1 MANYNL
7 LKSPAEDYFRGQA
20 KRFGITLPNHRQ
32 SVPNKR
38 TQANVPSYIS
48 RQSGSRLESDIMPH
62 GDWYRPSQRSIQRQ
76 KDTIAEYD
84 WNKHIDSLYKKQY
97 QSNRQKIDAQDD
109 SEGMLSDAEKEKQT
123 QLEEDKLFE
132 DFKKTDIYKN
142 SVGSDIGGINELGKD
157 SFQFTLWKIGQ
168 RIGLFSNQSSD
179 IGIESTKGKIALAQT
194 DQAKADAWSKRE
206 RLKRDLKSKEDQWN
220 YLKANP
226 KAQVKG
232 DAWKDT
238 YLLGKE
244 ILSTYDQLQDKDL
257 NELADAYKATWM
269 KDHTSMWEGFQAAMT
284 KTFAV
289 TNDMFDGTG
298 RSKEQMA
305 RDWLDNYNKQ
315 LSNRF
320 EKAHQGMSLDQKE
333 IEAKQFK
340 AKRQKDLKDYKETL
354 DDQMRRA
361 SKWKK
366 FWNVSKHA
374 ENLANIHANDDLLTP
389 DYWLWNLPQ
398 QMGSS
403 WSSDTGN
410 IGNLIK
416 TVGTVGSFVL
426 GASGHAGAGFALY
439 NAANAAA
446 LPFDLQ
452 GAEDENYAE
461 IAQRWTQNYQQNLNK
476 YEAQEAF
483 GKAQGISASYKD
495 LQKQS
500 VKFAMQ
506 NGMSKKDAE
515 ARYDLS
521 TQQGKEKV
529 LSDYLMGVTKSNDP
543 RLSKAKLGTTK
554 GLEQQFMVDNVRTM
568 GTEVVQNFISYMAP
582 GNCISNIYRQAVYG
596 FPTTKLGAKLA
607 TSKLGRLVI
616 GTDYALAG
624 LNGAVESKFAQ
635 AGQYINSLT
644 SAAGK
649 TGAKI
654 GSTTMDVLG
663 GGVLGHYVG
672 AGVGAA
678 AGEVA
683 MGVKGLAKEVMP
695 QALKDAGI
703 MASEAI
709 AKKAEAL
716 ATMVGAKT
724 IKRKLLK
731 AAVKNPN
738 TVATLKMLNK
748 YGINTVR
755 KSIIDRASEGNEE
768 IVQQLNANAAE
779 EFAKTYGYGSADLLS
794 LAFQDMAHSKE
805 VSNFYFGM
813 WGLTESELYNDMEML
828 SNWRGG
834 FAMGGMHPMVAMNI
848 YHAANDIKNTVQ
860 VKDAIMHSALLNR
873 EEGKM
878 NRASNAVIS
887 DQISKGRYNQLT
899 TEIQQLREADLKRE
913 RPRFGEQY
921 WNDLQ
926 SNVERISALVNN
938 KQIEQQYRLKGI
950 NKGTEQYNV
959 AIADRANIEQ
969 QLTANRKAQQEAEV
983 RLQQI
988 YGQYGYQ
995 NQVEQ
1000 AVNRQEQS
1008 RDPMLTAINAAT
1020 AKTKAIESYVNRKV
1034 EEYKKSLDTAALPQ
1048 EEVEKSVAKYKE
1060 SIKDEANEYGERFV
1074 ENSQKEEH
1082 ARHIN
1087 NFQRNSEAHNRM
1099 KALLTL
1105 KAKMNSIDDIF
1116 KFAHD
1121 KLGLKTVRPDAKL
1134 LSANIDKQI
1143 ARAKQSLAKA
1153 YKNFNEKS
1161 TDEQTLQFLN
1171 NFSESVGFNDNEIQ
1185 ELEQARAMYTANE
1198 SLLNSTLSIH
1208 TEGITRDDNG
1218 NLEYNPDEL
1227 RYQRKQAELKQK
1239 LGDKYKS
1246 EEHTRAAAKDGSK
1259 SKLNDRITKII
1270 DANKQN
1276 ENIDWMLS
1284 DIYSGDAVTKL
1295 TEDYQN
1301 DMLKAAEED
1310 IKDIDSQA
1318 KQAVDPTETQQKHVA
1333 TTEELQKHA
1342 EEYKRRRDKAREHY
1356 RKKRKARR
1364 NKARVSFLLGFD
1376 ELAMQSFDGLME
1388 NAKVGFYKFEQLY
1401 NDIKT
1406 ILQEETGQDGGPSVL
1421 ALAKAM
1427 YIRHYLTS
1435 TRKEKENMNT
1445 PMDVQSYGAQ
1455 VATHASQDT
1464 SFDGYRKAL
1473 KRQQNRA
1480 IIHCFHTTIAY
1491 DDNNTLHVFENIDEI
1506 DRLEYQSHYPE
1517 IEENVNISDKQ
1528 QILGYLADNTDRFG
1542 NQDYSDIIDTIF
1554 SQQNKEELLQGFAH
1568 YLASIDT
1575 TYFNSQS
1582 IRDGETIREL
1592 AQAIMLGNDDS
1603 FADTLLDNPNGLE
1616 NAKRYIKSVRD
1627 RMLNGGQ
1634 YRVLD
1639 TDIPIYGYDDKGR
1652 AIQSQADIVL
1662 VDNDGQLLVI
1672 DVRSSFKP
1680 DLKTR
1685 MLGNQKSNGRAKE
1698 TMIQQEQRQLQRLN
1712 QVLYDTFGSNVEGTY
1727 VMPFYYDRTVRRIV
1741 AEPVFKV
1748 EMLDFNKPVTP
1759 YYNKSNEDIS
1769 NEVVRP
1775 LQDKVNNLTSDLQS
1789 VYDSIN
1795 EAGGE
1800 HKTVPSYDIFKE
1812 GSNKDELLLQ
1822 MRDLYSAIE
1831 SIQSL
1836 KEDAQMRLNQLL
1848 QPKQHENTVPEF
1860 YPEDVF
1866 DHVIVDEQYQ
1876 AGLDTVHE
1884 ICKKL
1889 DALLSSITNL
1899 NITTADERAQ
1909 VNELIYSIYDAQTAL
1924 DQFYGSDQFKVGDTL
1939 PEQKLITAA
1948 INKLVNNRMMYGDA
1962 SNKALQMWQIQFASN
1977 IGNPS
1982 FTYFNKIKSFLA
1994 TFDGE
1999 FMNSLVGNKS
2009 LQRFWSTVI
2018 NNQLKF
2024 LADNA
2029 KNIQKTNTALDNALT
2044 DTIYDAEDFIREYNQ
2059 RFPVDPNTDD
2069 MLDINSAQSI
2079 NMIDDQWRE
2088 LYSDTTKHFPAFRA
2102 KLDPHYFS
2110 IALDPHLIYP
2120 DASGKS
2126 GNAELVWRNNEVQL
2140 KLTDSKGKTI
2150 FMTFDQGND
2159 AGPRGVDPV
2168 YFARKKAADSV
2179 FVQKVKYMLDFMK
2192 THPGYHIGMKL
2203 SRSKGSIKNGSELQ
2217 PVSKFLFAGTLNQH
2231 DLYNIT
2237 CDAGN
2242 RIGFLKATQNVN
2254 TGDVTKMV
2262 YGGPEL
2268 SSLISGFDLEYVKR
2282 TAITQSGNIVYF
2294 YDTGQTEKAVD
2305 NRCIGTPLIQPKFT
2319 SGRGGQANKI
2329 ADLIWYKCY
2338 QGLNEYQGYSID
2350 DLLKQVLYIK
2360 ADNKVLNEKYNSI
2373 EGLVTLDPANKRVII
2388 GNVIYP
2394 TQNPSVDYANIYN
2407 ALCNMYMTKDAAFV
2421 QQNMQQYIQSSHN
2434 SVLAKLNA
2442 QYTSDPNLDKVELPN
2457 GLTFT
2462 REDFTHDGK
2471 GTTGLGYMLRNGY
2484 LMSYAAKLDPPT
2496 VYVDNVELVQD
2507 HPDES
2512 AQQVSKTV
2520 AKQDVQQQQKQA
2532 EDTFMA
2538 LFYEQDLS
2546 EFDGQKE
2553 KPSFANAVD
2562 EWVRKTTGITPQWV
2576 ESEKLSDVAYKKNSA
2591 VLAKCTDAVIQMSN
2605 SVPYTIGFHEGFHRA
2620 LELLVE
2626 PSIREQM
2633 YSAYRKTHPEATT
2646 ERDIAEGLADLFVDY
2661 MLGEKDANTIKKQG
2675 WIKRNIKKVANRLS
2689 ILWHYRNNAKTVLT
2703 LFNDIKSGKYAD
2715 KQVSKEQQ
2723 NRFKKLF
2730 GEDLHY
2736 EINGRKFDH
2745 IGSAAEKEH
2754 MARAIGYIIVKSAKD
2769 ATDIYDAVHNSS
2781 ELPIKYIPMRV
2792 INNLIGEPG
2801 SVKPILNGQYM
2812 SMDSVTPTQQAF
2824 REVFYAELNDN
2835 GDVVFPNFSAISKE
2849 VQKYLTEIMDA
2860 YDGKYDH
2867 DDDSETSDQEE
2878 NDYGK
2883 SIERYDKSAFEFNKL
2898 DSVSKPVK
2906 MFFAT
2911 IPYYK
2916 FNDNGKLTLDTSK
2929 NIYGI
2934 PTFMPIK
2941 QVFNVIVSKLH
2952 DVKTPLDLLNRLQEL
2967 STQNPMYMA
2976 IYQKYND
2983 LYNSI
2988 YTFNDDNQLEKIDFD
3003 KEAFMIQIFTAIKG
3017 HEHNF
3022 IIGRSIRNK
3031 NGGVEVKISDA
3042 NFDRDARMYPKLWNS
3057 FLSSGQSG
3065 LLQRSV
3071 GQNGQLLLST
3081 KYNTKNTQVDMPT
3094 TVARNAFRFISQF
3107 FSDLQSQILND
3118 SASEFKINGRIRS
3131 AASNSDIEV
3140 LKDDI
3145 CKEFNMLGINFT
3157 KEMLDHMLST
3167 KYNGVGREA
3176 LKKWIVSTGV
3186 SNINS
3191 FIDAVGKVV
3200 QTNGYTTQKA
3210 IDEVFKTGF
3219 VSELGNWAGAYMKIT
3234 TDKMSNGMDG
3244 TKLYNES
3251 QNNSISNTTENL
3263 NSHDKNNMVVRTILQ
3278 SSYNIMNNNG
3288 VNMGSIVAKQL
3299 QNGEDFNI
3307 SIYTPIGFKSD
3318 NRGDNGSKYSNL
3330 AEAEDYIN
3338 KFAMLQNGYCIF
3350 PTLADKGT
3358 YMVLGGINIPGM
3370 EFGQSDNGAY
3380 TVSGA
3385 PKMVF
3390 LDSIHY
3396 YLQPNQ
3402 SVLNQ
3407 FIDYAYTE
3415 REAILDCREQLGLP
3429 VDNPKGLPVLNDED
3443 KIMNYHIGKKGKQP
3457 GGIQFKSLTTLR
3469 VYEDG
3474 QIKRYEISKMSPDEQ
3489 LKTLNEQFFD
3499 KSREEQ
3505 EQIMSLTLQE
3515 QYENE
3520 VDKAVSLGIVSKDEK
3535 LGYLGLNNINL
3546 NQSQIDAVE
3555 RTLYAQMYKDLTEK
3569 GITPNTQNLQRT
3581 AHSMAITAILQDA
3594 TNRAII
3600 SSEESLR
3607 LYIGNPGFFKNVEDI
3622 QKRIGGLV
3630 STGDDDVTSLPNY
3643 DGSDGEL
3650 YRCAEIS
3657 DYEVASNADIM
3668 SELQEKMRDG
3678 ELREIYGNHYGFKDV
3693 DSLKI
3698 EAVRARLVE
3707 DFGEDAVKKIE
3718 DRALKFYQAYLKDK
3732 SIKQDGINV
3741 ADGASY
3747 ITADMCK
3754 RMLRARG
3761 ALKNDVAKAINILES
3776 SNKYSWMDQKDAYK
3790 LIYDKVNLVTT
3801 KYTAYGFRDHTTNG
3815 KKVSNLSVPYYNKFA
3830 LFPIFDC
3837 IATGKLKNVYDKMKE
3852 NKVDNLLMTSAVKVG
3867 LQGHSE
3873 FDGDTI
3879 SKPLNVYTQRLSALR
3894 RQLNTDPEEGD
3905 VVAAGTQM
3913 IKVCLSSLR
3922 LDRTYGDMTGE
3933 QLRDKLMGSINKLSK
3948 LGVDKFKDRF
3958 YSNGII
3964 DQKKLSEYLIEQ
3976 LGTRNANKNLIDAL
3990 TYNPQT
3996 GSMNAPIAST
4006 SDASW
4011 MESMLI
4017 SAANKDIIDIM
4028 TPGSSF
4034 IQRSVF
4040 AIEGKNGEGGIQ
4052 GQEVYNG
4059 KRLQM
4064 INEEGSMDAVISI
4077 DYFQDILPK
4086 NLSYN
4091 EARQWLL
4098 DHNIIGEKATS
4109 NTIGYRIPTQAQS
4122 SIHALRFVDVV
4133 PAVKSTVILPTEFT
4147 KITGSD
4153 FDIDHLYLARYNVN
4167 KDGKYEFDPESAEGL
4182 QNSIIESILTV
4193 LKDKKSLNILYKSI
4207 DNDTELVTSIADEIP
4222 EYGNTKSVAYNF
4234 GTLHE
4239 QVTRKNDYITGKT
4252 GIGPFALNVTNH
4264 ILTTLY
4270 GVKFKESSFTNI
4282 TGITGF
4288 DQILDEDNNQ
4298 ISSWLSAFINAHVD
4312 IVKDPYISKLNV
4324 NGFTYNMIN
4333 LLARNGKG
4341 KQGLYFLC
4349 QPIIREMA
4357 KADIDAKSQFTRDPK
4372 IFRSAFEMRDK
4383 RLAEIFPSVT
4393 GKAIDDQYIKDAT
4406 EPNKSKGEPAR
4417 RAEIVNSVLNNMD
4430 MLQKIAKNPDLVY
4443 AQTEDGEKARA
4454 FQVNCYIA
4462 WKCLEK
4468 YSNALN
4474 SLVQYTKI
4482 DTRKQG
4488 KNFLEMKAYL
4498 RGYENLTNPETD
4510 QLFDMDSI
4518 NNLIHGTWI
4527 EQKTRD
4533 AIQEPMRVMSGQSF
4547 QGTPQFMEQLINLS
4561 DDFKY
4566 KTNDRESDLLRNAKT
4581 MKKISQAASS
4591 QIKAR
4596 YAVRLAKSL
4605 GIDVKGL
4612 FDGNATIFDRLNSIQ
4627 ACIQRDAYGLGRLK
4641 DNYLLSHLAP
4651 YIQDQDVF
4659 VNGKL
4664 TNKPKFISV
4673 INSMDESKMSADMF
4687 IESWEELINDPQ
4699 ANVRRFANDLILYAM
4714 LTSGDTKGFNKIAK
4728 YIPMSWLKARHDE
4741 STVPFSDYIKEQLEA
4756 PEIDHD
4762 LIAQNNYMDSDL
4774 VSRAT
4779 FKDYYYA
4786 FNAQYSPAVI
4796 ISKDSHEHDALY
4808 ISVRNDG
4815 AVYSD
4820 PTSYTLYKKVGEAM
4834 INGSKRAVYAL
4845 LPKRG
4850 WSDRDGLNIYEA
4862 GDINLNING
4871 IPMSQ
4876 EVIKNQLSKLMD
4888 YLSQMKPNITDEQR
4902 NNWMSW
4908 FNQMY
4913 YNANSEY
4920 PTISQAVEQ
4929 QSTQSVSNINLDGKG
4944 PSGQTIYISKQLFY
4958 KDQPQ
4963 QHPNV
4968 QYVFTD
4974 NAQAYA
4980 KAQGLSMQGFANQ
4993 NPVLNVSS
5001 GATGTNQ
5008 ACIRTGSDGKITPNA
5023 FGLVVKVNQQDASG
5037 KWLSKDG
5044 CFQDNQGDIMAFK
5057 SWVNHM
5063 LARIDNSKP
5072 IVFPSAI
5079 ALGKAALPREAAEWL
5094 GLQLLSRFNI
5104 KSTVQENTRAGY
5116 TGYGLSVEGVVD
5128 DNYANTLIKEEQQK
5142 QALAQ
5147 INLTKE
5153 DIEEAERIR
5162 KHCKGGK

>member
-20 KRFGITLPNHRQ
+20 KRFGITLPNQRK

-62 GDWYRPSQRSIQRQ
+62 GNWYKPSQKPIQRQ
-76 KDTIAEYD
+76 KDAIAEYD

-97 QSNRQKIDAQDD
+97 QSNRQKIDAQYD
-109 SEGMLSDAEKEKQT
+109 SEGILSDAEKEKQSK
-123 QLEEDKLFE
+123 LEEEALHQEYLKSPLHAIFGSMGSPLTGSYDGLGETLF
-132 DFKKTDIYKN
+132 N
-142 SVGSDIGGINELGKD
+142 
-157 SFQFTLWKIGQ
+157 IGQ
-168 RIGLFSNQSSD
+168 RAGLFSSQSSD
-179 IGIESTKGKIALAQT
+179 LGIESTKGKIALAQT
-194 DQAKADAWSKRE
+194 DQAKADAWAKRE
-206 RLKRDLKSKEDQWN
+206 RLRRDLKSKEDQWN

-232 DAWKDT
+232 DVWKDT
-238 YLLGKE
+238 YLLGQDLLK
-244 ILSTYDQLQDKDL
+244 TYDQLQDKDL

-269 KDHTSMWEGFQAAMT
+269 KDHTSMWEGFQAAVT
-284 KTFAV
+284 KMFAA
-289 TNDMFDGTG
+289 TNDTFDGTG

-315 LSNRF
+315 LSDRF

-333 IEAKQFK
+333 IEANQFK
-340 AKRQKDLKDYKETL
+340 AKREQDLKDYKETL

-361 SKWKK
+361 SKWKN

-410 IGNLIK
+410 IGNLI
-416 TVGTVGSFVL
+416 TTAGTVGSFVL
-426 GASGHAGAGFALY
+426 GAAGHPEAGFALY

-446 LPFDLQ
+446 LPFNLQ
-452 GAEDENYAE
+452 GAQDENYAE

-476 YEAQEAF
+476 YEAQESS

-495 LQKQS
+495 LQRQS
-500 VKFAMQ
+500 IKFAVQ

-521 TQQGKEKV
+521 TKQGKEKV
-529 LSDYLMGVTKSNDP
+529 LGDYLMGVTKSNDP
-543 RLSKAKLGTTK
+543 RLSRSKLGTTK
-554 GLEQQFMVDNVRTM
+554 GLEQQFMIDNARTM
-568 GTEVVQNFISYMAP
+568 GTEVAQNVISYVQP
-582 GNCISNIYRQAVYG
+582 GNSLSNLYRQAVYKL
-596 FPTTKLGAKLA
+596 PTTKLGAKLA
-607 TSKLGRLVI
+607 TSKAGRLVI

-624 LNGAVESKFAQ
+624 LNGAIESKFAQ

-644 SAAGK
+644 STAGK

-663 GGVLGHYVG
+663 GGVLGHYIG
-672 AGVGAA
+672 AGVGTAV
-678 AGEVA
+678 GETA
-683 MGVKGLAKEVMP
+683 RGIKGLAKEIMP
-695 QALKDAGI
+695 QALKDAGV

-724 IKRKLLK
+724 LKRKLLK

-738 TVATLKMLNK
+738 TIATLKMLNK

-755 KSIIDRASEGNEE
+755 KGIIDRASEGNEE
-768 IVQQLNANAAE
+768 IIQQLNSNAAE

-794 LAFQDMAHSKE
+794 LAFQDMAYSKQ
-805 VSNFYFGM
+805 VSDFYKGMFGL
-813 WGLTESELYNDMEML
+813 GESELYNDMEML

-848 YHAANDIKNTVQ
+848 YHAVNDIKNTVQ
-860 VKDAIMHSALLNR
+860 VKDAIMHSALLDR
-873 EEGKM
+873 EQGKM
-878 NRASNAVIS
+878 NRASNSVIS

-899 TEIQQLREADLKRE
+899 AEIQQLREADLKRE

-926 SNVERISALVNN
+926 SNVERISTLVNN

-969 QLTANRKAQQEAEV
+969 QLADNRKAQYEAEV

-988 YGQYGYQ
+988 YGQQGYQ

-1034 EEYKKSLDTAALPQ
+1034 EEYKKSLDTAALSQ
-1048 EEVEKSVAKYKE
+1048 EEVEKSVAEYKE
-1060 SIKDEANEYGERFV
+1060 SIKDEANEYGEKFV
-1074 ENSQKEEH
+1074 ERSQKEEH
-1082 ARHIN
+1082 DRHIN

-1105 KAKMNSIDDIF
+1105 KAKMNSIEDIF
-1116 KFAHD
+1116 KFTHD

-1153 YKNFNEKS
+1153 YKNFDEKS

-1208 TEGITRDDNG
+1208 TEGVMRDDNG

-1239 LGDKYKS
+1239 LGDKYKP

-1259 SKLNDRITKII
+1259 SKLNERITKII

-1284 DIYSGDAVTKL
+1284 DIYAGDAVTKL

-1310 IKDIDSQA
+1310 VKDINEQA
-1318 KQAVDPTETQQKHVA
+1318 KQAVDPTETQQSRIA
-1333 TTEELQKHA
+1333 TTEELQKHT
-1342 EEYKRRRDKAREHY
+1342 EEYKRRRDKARERY

-1401 NDIKT
+1401 SDIKT
-1406 ILQEETGQDGGPSVL
+1406 ILQEETGQDGGSSVL

-1473 KRQQNRA
+1473 KQQQDRA
-1480 IIHCFHTTIAY
+1480 LVHCFHTTIAY

-1506 DRLEYQSHYPE
+1506 DRLEKQSLYPDIQE
-1517 IEENVNISDKQ
+1517 QINVQDKQ
-1528 QILGYLADNTDRFG
+1528 QAIQFLAENTDRFG
-1542 NQDYSDIIDTIF
+1542 NRDYTQILNELF
-1554 SQQNKEELLQGFAH
+1554 KQNNKEELLDGFAH

-1575 TYFNSQS
+1575 QYNNVQS
-1582 IRDGETIREL
+1582 IKDGEAIREL
-1592 AQAIMLGNDDS
+1592 VQAIMLGNDS
-1603 FADTLLDNPNGLE
+1603 YVSTLQDFEGIDQ
-1616 NAKRYIKSVRD
+1616 ATQYIKSVRD

-1634 YRVLD
+1634 YRVLN

-1652 AIQSQADIVL
+1652 AVQSQADIVL

-1672 DVRSSFKP
+1672 DVRSSYLP
-1680 DLKTR
+1680 DIKGR
-1685 MLGNQKSNGRAKE
+1685 MLSGQRVNSMARE
-1698 TMIQQEQRQLQRLN
+1698 SMIDQEKRQLMRTS
-1712 QVLYDTFGSNVEGTY
+1712 QVLYDIFGSNIEGTY
-1727 VMPFYYDRTVRRIV
+1727 VMPFYSDRKANRMF

-1769 NEVVRP
+1769 NEVVKP
-1775 LQDKVNNLTSDLQS
+1775 LQDKVNELKEDYQHLL
-1789 VYDSIN
+1789 DSITD
-1795 EAGGE
+1795 AGDKRYSDS
-1800 HKTVPSYDIFKE
+1800 HAFLDTYNIFKE

-1822 MRDLYSAIE
+1822 IRDLHSAIE

-1860 YPEDVF
+1860 YPEDAF

-1889 DALLSSITNL
+1889 DTLLSSITNL

-1909 VNELIYSIYDAQTAL
+1909 VNGLIYSIYDAQTAL

-1948 INKLVNNRMMYGDA
+1948 INKLVSNRMMYGDA
-1962 SNKALQMWQIQFASN
+1962 ANKALQMWQTQFASN

-2029 KNIQKTNTALDNALT
+2029 KNVQKTNTALDNALT

-2059 RFPVDPNTDD
+2059 RFPVYPNIDD
-2069 MLDINSAQSI
+2069 ILDTNSAQSI

-2140 KLTDSKGKTI
+2140 KLTDSKGRTI

-2159 AGPRGVDPV
+2159 AGPRGVDPI
-2168 YFARKKAADSV
+2168 YFARKKAADAV

-2192 THPGYHIGMKL
+2192 THPGYHISMKL

-2319 SGRGGQANKI
+2319 SGQGGQANKI

-2373 EGLVTLDPANKRVII
+2373 EGLVTLDPANKRVVI

-2507 HPDES
+2507 NPDES

-2520 AKQDVQQQQKQA
+2520 AKQDIQQQQKQA
-2532 EDTFMA
+2532 KDTFMS

-2546 EFDGQKE
+2546 EFEGQKE

-2576 ESEKLSDVAYKKNSA
+2576 ETERLSDVAYKKNSA

-2633 YSAYRKTHPEATT
+2633 YSAYRKAHPEAAA
-2646 ERDIAEGLADLFVDY
+2646 ERDVAEGLADLFVDY
-2661 MLGEKDANTIKKQG
+2661 MLGTKDANTIKKQG

-2689 ILWHYRNNAKTVLT
+2689 ILWHYRNNAKTILT
-2703 LFNDIKSGKYAD
+2703 LFNDIRSGKYAD

-2754 MARAIGYIIVKSAKD
+2754 MARALGYIIVKSAKD

-2781 ELPIKYIPMRV
+2781 ELPIKYIPMKV

-2812 SMDSVTPTQQAF
+2812 SVDSVTPTQQAF
-2824 REVFYAELNDN
+2824 REVFYAELNDK

-2860 YDGKYDH
+2860 YDGKYQH

-2911 IPYYK
+2911 MPYYK
-2916 FNDNGKLTLDTSK
+2916 FDDNGKLTLDTSK

-2988 YTFNDDNQLEKIDFD
+2988 YTFNSDNQLEKIDFD

-3118 SASEFKINGRIRS
+3118 STSEFKINGRIRS
-3131 AASNSDIEV
+3131 AASNSNIEV

-3176 LKKWIVSTGV
+3176 LKKWITSTGV

-3210 IDEVFKTGF
+3210 IDQIFKTGF

-3370 EFGQSDNGAY
+3370 EFGQSDNGVY

-3390 LDSIHY
+3390 LDSTHY

-3520 VDKAVSLGIVSKDEK
+3520 VDKAVSLGVVSKDEK

-3630 STGDDDVTSLPNY
+3630 STGDDNVTSLPNY

-3650 YRCAEIS
+3650 YRCAEIA

-3678 ELREIYGNHYGFKDV
+3678 ELREIYGNRYGFKGV
-3693 DSLKI
+3693 DDLDI
-3698 EAVRARLVE
+3698 GAVRARLVD

-3718 DRALKFYQAYLKDK
+3718 TRANNFYEAYTG
-3732 SIKQDGINV
+3732 GINV

-3761 ALKNDVAKAINILES
+3761 ALTNDVAKAINILES

-3790 LIYDKVNLVTT
+3790 LVYDKVNLVTT

-3922 LDRTYGDMTGE
+3922 LDRMYGDMTGE

-4006 SDASW
+4006 ADASW

-4040 AIEGKNGEGGIQ
+4040 AIEGKNGEGSIQ

-4153 FDIDHLYLARYNVN
+4153 KLYQCSNQYN
-4167 KDGKYEFDPESAEGL
+4167 
-4182 QNSIIESILTV
+4182 I
-4193 LKDKKSLNILYKSI
+4193 
-4207 DNDTELVTSIADEIP
+4207 
-4222 EYGNTKSVAYNF
+4222 
-4234 GTLHE
+4234 
-4239 QVTRKNDYITGKT
+4239 KN
-4252 GIGPFALNVTNH
+4252 
-4264 ILTTLY
+4264 
-4270 GVKFKESSFTNI
+4270 
-4282 TGITGF
+4282 
-4288 DQILDEDNNQ
+4288 
-4298 ISSWLSAFINAHVD
+4298 
-4312 IVKDPYISKLNV
+4312 
-4324 NGFTYNMIN
+4324 
-4333 LLARNGKG
+4333 R
-4341 KQGLYFLC
+4341 
-4349 QPIIREMA
+4349 
-4357 KADIDAKSQFTRDPK
+4357 
-4372 IFRSAFEMRDK
+4372 
-4383 RLAEIFPSVT
+4383 
-4393 GKAIDDQYIKDAT
+4393 
-4406 EPNKSKGEPAR
+4406 
-4417 RAEIVNSVLNNMD
+4417 
-4430 MLQKIAKNPDLVY
+4430 
-4443 AQTEDGEKARA
+4443 
-4454 FQVNCYIA
+4454 VNC
-4462 WKCLEK
+4462 WKLHIK
-4468 YSNALN
+4468 RTTS
-4474 SLVQYTKI
+4474 
-4482 DTRKQG
+4482 
-4488 KNFLEMKAYL
+4488 
-4498 RGYENLTNPETD
+4498 
-4510 QLFDMDSI
+4510 
-4518 NNLIHGTWI
+4518 
-4527 EQKTRD
+4527 
-4533 AIQEPMRVMSGQSF
+4533 
-4547 QGTPQFMEQLINLS
+4547 
-4561 DDFKY
+4561 
-4566 KTNDRESDLLRNAKT
+4566 
-4581 MKKISQAASS
+4581 SQA
-4591 QIKAR
+4591 
-4596 YAVRLAKSL
+4596 L
-4605 GIDVKGL
+4605 
-4612 FDGNATIFDRLNSIQ
+4612 
-4627 ACIQRDAYGLGRLK
+4627 
-4641 DNYLLSHLAP
+4641 
-4651 YIQDQDVF
+4651 
-4659 VNGKL
+4659 
-4664 TNKPKFISV
+4664 
-4673 INSMDESKMSADMF
+4673 
-4687 IESWEELINDPQ
+4687 
-4699 ANVRRFANDLILYAM
+4699 
-4714 LTSGDTKGFNKIAK
+4714 
-4728 YIPMSWLKARHDE
+4728 
-4741 STVPFSDYIKEQLEA
+4741 
-4756 PEIDHD
+4756 
-4762 LIAQNNYMDSDL
+4762 
-4774 VSRAT
+4774 
-4779 FKDYYYA
+4779 
-4786 FNAQYSPAVI
+4786 
-4796 ISKDSHEHDALY
+4796 
-4808 ISVRNDG
+4808 
-4815 AVYSD
+4815 
-4820 PTSYTLYKKVGEAM
+4820 
-4834 INGSKRAVYAL
+4834 
-4845 LPKRG
+4845 
-4850 WSDRDGLNIYEA
+4850 
-4862 GDINLNING
+4862 
-4871 IPMSQ
+4871 
-4876 EVIKNQLSKLMD
+4876 
-4888 YLSQMKPNITDEQR
+4888 
-4902 NNWMSW
+4902 
-4908 FNQMY
+4908 
-4913 YNANSEY
+4913 
-4920 PTISQAVEQ
+4920 
-4929 QSTQSVSNINLDGKG
+4929 
-4944 PSGQTIYISKQLFY
+4944 
-4958 KDQPQ
+4958 
-4963 QHPNV
+4963 
-4968 QYVFTD
+4968 
-4974 NAQAYA
+4974 
-4980 KAQGLSMQGFANQ
+4980 
-4993 NPVLNVSS
+4993 
-5001 GATGTNQ
+5001 
-5008 ACIRTGSDGKITPNA
+5008 
-5023 FGLVVKVNQQDASG
+5023 
-5037 KWLSKDG
+5037 
-5044 CFQDNQGDIMAFK
+5044 
-5057 SWVNHM
+5057 
-5063 LARIDNSKP
+5063 
-5072 IVFPSAI
+5072 
-5079 ALGKAALPREAAEWL
+5079 
-5094 GLQLLSRFNI
+5094 
-5104 KSTVQENTRAGY
+5104 
-5116 TGYGLSVEGVVD
+5116 
-5128 DNYANTLIKEEQQK
+5128 
-5142 QALAQ
+5142 
-5147 INLTKE
+5147 
-5153 DIEEAERIR
+5153 
-5162 KHCKGGK
+5162 